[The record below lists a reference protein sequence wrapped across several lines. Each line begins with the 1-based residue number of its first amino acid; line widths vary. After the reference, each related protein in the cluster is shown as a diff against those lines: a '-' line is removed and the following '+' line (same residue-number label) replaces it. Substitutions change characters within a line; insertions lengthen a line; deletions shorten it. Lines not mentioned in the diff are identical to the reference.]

1 VEREFFP
8 LWGRALLDERTPLLA
23 GGLIALLI
31 LVQRL
36 PRTRRPAVRFHV
48 ALVLAHV
55 VALTGGAVAEGYGHA
70 PKPYQIAALAFGLFA
85 GIGIASTAAFRIILP
100 RLGLALPRIL
110 VDIVSAV
117 AVVVALIVVG
127 QRMGF
132 SVTGLITTSAVLT
145 AVIGFALQDT
155 LGNMMGGIALQ
166 LDQSINVG
174 DWVALTPGAAPA
186 RVTEIRWRYTAM
198 ETQAWTTIIVP
209 NSVLMKGQVTV
220 LGRRQGQP
228 TMMRRDV
235 DFFVD
240 FRTPPGAVIDPVRA
254 TLIADPPKLVAKVP
268 ELQVLY
274 FGVRDS
280 VNQYRVRYWL
290 MDLAVDDPTDA
301 EIRTRVYYA
310 LQRAGVDFSI
320 PAQTVFVA
328 TQDDAREQRHAD
340 RETAARLGAIAKV
353 DLLAMLG
360 DDERRQLA
368 GRLHYAPFHRG
379 ERMCR
384 EGDVDDG
391 LYMIVEGHAAVQI
404 TTPDGAVEV
413 ARLGPG
419 QFFGEMS
426 LMTGEKR
433 SATVVA
439 ASDCVTYRLDK
450 HAFEDLIRSR
460 PPIAEAVAE
469 LLTERKIGLD
479 AARESVD
486 DAARARRRQTTKQ
499 DILGRIRGFFALGR

>member
-1 VEREFFP
+1 
-8 LWGRALLDERTPLLA
+8 
-23 GGLIALLI
+23 
-31 LVQRL
+31 
-36 PRTRRPAVRFHV
+36 
-48 ALVLAHV
+48 
-55 VALTGGAVAEGYGHA
+55 
-70 PKPYQIAALAFGLFA
+70 
-85 GIGIASTAAFRIILP
+85 
-100 RLGLALPRIL
+100 
-110 VDIVSAV
+110 
-117 AVVVALIVVG
+117 
-127 QRMGF
+127 
-132 SVTGLITTSAVLT
+132 VLT

-174 DWVALTPGAAPA
+174 DWVVLSPGAPPA

-198 ETQAWTTIIVP
+198 ETTAWSTIIVP

-228 TMMRRDV
+228 SMMRRDV

-240 FRTPPGAVIDPVRA
+240 FRTPPGDVIDPVLA
-254 TLIADPPKLVAKVP
+254 AMTADPPARVARVP

-274 FGVRDS
+274 QGIRDS
-280 VNQYRVRYWL
+280 VNVFRARYWL
-290 MDLAVDDPTDA
+290 TDLAVDEPTDA
-301 EIRTRVYYA
+301 EVRTRIYYA

-340 RETAARLGAIAKV
+340 RELTRRLGAIAKV

-368 GRLHYAPFHRG
+368 ERLHYAPFHRG
-379 ERMCR
+379 ERMTR
-384 EGDVDDG
+384 EGDLDDG

-404 TTPDGAVEV
+404 QTPEGSVEV
-413 ARLGPG
+413 ARLAPG

-439 ASDCVTYRLDK
+439 ATDMITYRLDK

-479 AARESVD
+479 AVRESVD

-499 DILGRIRGFFALGR
+499 DILGRIRGFFNLGR

>member
-1 VEREFFP
+1 V
-8 LWGRALLDERTPLLA
+8 
-23 GGLIALLI
+23 
-31 LVQRL
+31 
-36 PRTRRPAVRFHV
+36 
-48 ALVLAHV
+48 
-55 VALTGGAVAEGYGHA
+55 TGGAIAQAYGRSPEHFRV
-70 PKPYQIAALAFGLFA
+70 AALAFGLFA

-100 RLGLALPRIL
+100 RIGLALPRIL
-110 VDIVSAV
+110 IDIVSAV

-127 QRMGF
+127 KRMGF

-174 DWVALTPGAAPA
+174 DWVVLSPGTPAA

-198 ETQAWTTIIVP
+198 ETTNWSTIIVP
-209 NSVLMKGQVTV
+209 NSVLMKGQVIV

-228 TMMRRDV
+228 SMMRREI

-240 FRTPPGAVIDPVRA
+240 FRTPPGDVVDPVRA
-254 TLIADPPKLVAKVP
+254 ALLADPPRRMAAIP

-274 FGVRDS
+274 FGIRDS
-280 VNQYRVRYWL
+280 VNLYRARYWL
-290 MDLAVDDPTDA
+290 TDLAVDDVTDA
-301 EIRTRVYYA
+301 EVRTRVYYA

-328 TQDDAREQRHAD
+328 SQDDAREQRHAD
-340 RETAARLGAIAKV
+340 RELTRRLGAIGKV

-379 ERMCR
+379 ERMTR
-384 EGDVDDG
+384 EGDADDG
-391 LYMIVEGHAAVQI
+391 LYMIVEGQAAVQI
-404 TTPDGAVEV
+404 TTPEGSVEV
-413 ARLGPG
+413 ARLTAG

-439 ASDCVTYRLDK
+439 SSDCITYRLDK

-460 PPIAEAVAE
+460 PPIADAVAE
-469 LLTERKIGLD
+469 LLTERKVGLD
-479 AARESVD
+479 AARESHD

-499 DILGRIRGFFALGR
+499 DILGRIRGFFNMGR